1 MAEDTS
7 AFRAILPAIGRR
19 MLAERTR
26 WPLWI
31 PVFLGVGIGG
41 YFSLPVEPPLW
52 LDGLGLAAAAG
63 FLGLALARRHLALVA
78 LAAGLLAV
86 VTGFAAAG
94 LRTALVAAPVIERP
108 SGALMLEGRVVEIER
123 LPGEALR
130 VTFDRL
136 ALEQDEPI
144 VVPERVRL
152 RVKPGGPR
160 FAVGDRLRLRAMLMP
175 PPPPSMPGAFDFARF
190 SWFKRLGAIGTALGQ
205 PEIVATAEQGLGGG
219 FLVAVNDLR
228 HRLTER
234 IVAVL
239 PGDRG
244 AVAAA
249 LITGDQMPISASMM
263 QAYRDSGLAHIL
275 SISGLHISL
284 AAGLVFVGLR
294 ALMALIPP
302 LALRYPIKKWAAAL
316 AILFAWGYTLLAGSP
331 VPAQR
336 SFLMIALVL
345 LAVLL
350 DRTALSMRPVA
361 LAAAL
366 VLLVEPEELIG
377 PSFQMSFAAVIALIA
392 WYESQTPR
400 QVAWREAHPGPLAG
414 IGLYAAGIAL
424 TTLIAGGVTAIFAI
438 YHFNRFAVW
447 SVLANM
453 LAVPLTGFWVM
464 PWALVLFLLL
474 PFGLEVGALVPMG
487 WGVEAVN
494 RIAVWV
500 AGWPGAAIT
509 TPTLP
514 IAGLVV
520 FALGGCWL
528 CLWTGRWRWW
538 GLAPMLLGLVS
549 MSLADPPDLLI
560 DGRGAAMAVRTVDG
574 SLLLNG
580 KGGRI
585 LKDTWSRRAGP
596 EAPERW
602 PRQSSSRDGR
612 LRCDPVGCVWRA
624 EGRVVALIRDEAGI
638 EAACAGAGLVVS
650 AVPLRGTCR
659 GAGLV
664 IDRFDLW
671 RRGAHALWLRPGHVR
686 VETVAGEQG
695 DRPWSWHPQPRRRK
709 AAVASPAPPV
719 AVSPSPP
726 DAAEAVTADDEEEP
740 PSGQSTM
747 TKPPFLISSM
757 WKASGPRP
765 R

>member
-7 AFRAILPAIGRR
+7 ALRAILLATDRG

-31 PVFLGVGIGG
+31 PVFLGIGIGG
-41 YFSLPVEPPLW
+41 YFSLPIEPPLW
-52 LDGLGLAAAAG
+52 LAG
-63 FLGLALARRHLALVA
+63 LGLALAAGFLALA
-78 LAAGLLAV
+78 LARRRLVAVMSASVLLALAV
-86 VTGFAAAG
+86 GFFAAQV
-94 LRTALVAAPVIERP
+94 RTALVAAPVIERA
-108 SGALMLEGRVVEIER
+108 SGALMLEGRVVEVER
-123 LPGEALR
+123 LPEGALR

-136 ALEQDEPI
+136 VLEREEPI
-144 VVPERVRL
+144 LVPERVRL
-152 RVKPGGPR
+152 RLKPGFPP
-160 FAVGDRLRLRAMLMP
+160 FAVGDRLRMRAMLMP
-175 PPPPSMPGAFDFARF
+175 PPHPSLPGAFDFARF

-205 PEIVATAEQGLGGG
+205 PEIVAAAEPSSRG
-219 FLVAVNDLR
+219 FSVAVNDLR

-239 PGDRG
+239 SGDRG

-249 LITGDQMPISASMM
+249 LITGDQMPISAPMM

-294 ALMALIPP
+294 ALLALIPP

-350 DRTALSMRPVA
+350 DRTALTMRPVA

-366 VLLVEPEELIG
+366 VLLIEPEELIG

-392 WYESQTPR
+392 WYETQTPR
-400 QVAWREAHPGPLAG
+400 QAAWRAAHPGLLAG
-414 IGLYAAGIAL
+414 IGLYVAGIAL
-424 TTLIAGGVTAIFAI
+424 TTLIAGSVTAIFAI

-474 PFGLEVGALVPMG
+474 PFGLEAVALVPMG

-494 RIAVWV
+494 QVAIWV
-500 AGWPGAAIT
+500 AGWPGAAVT
-509 TPTLP
+509 TPTLSMT
-514 IAGLVV
+514 GLVA
-520 FALGGCWL
+520 FTLGGCWL
-528 CLWTGRWRWW
+528 CLWTKRWRWW
-538 GLAPMLLGLVS
+538 GLVPMVLGMASLV
-549 MSLADPPDLLI
+549 LADPPDLLV
-560 DGRGAAMAVRTVDG
+560 DGRGAAMAVRTADG
-574 SLLLNG
+574 YLLLNG

-585 LKDTWSRRAGP
+585 LKETWSRRAGP

-602 PRQSSSRDGR
+602 PRQSNSRDGR
-612 LRCDPVGCVWRA
+612 LRCDPVGCLWRA
-624 EGRVVALIRDEAGI
+624 EGRVVALIRDETAI
-638 EAACAGAGLVVS
+638 ETACAGAGIVVS

-659 GAGLV
+659 GATLV

-671 RRGAHALWLRPGHVR
+671 RRGAHAVWLRPGGVQ
-686 VETVAGEQG
+686 VETVAEAQG
-695 DRPWSWHPQPRRRK
+695 NRPWAWHPHPRRRK
-709 AAVASPAPPV
+709 TAAAPVPSSP
-719 AVSPSPP
+719 
-726 DAAEAVTADDEEEP
+726 AEAVDTEVVDEE
-740 PSGQSTM
+740 
-747 TKPPFLISSM
+747 
-757 WKASGPRP
+757 
-765 R
+765 

>member
-7 AFRAILPAIGRR
+7 ALRAILPAIVGGV
-19 MLAERTR
+19 MAERTR

-31 PVFLGVGIGG
+31 PVFLGLGIGG
-41 YFSLPVEPPLW
+41 YFSLPTEPPLW
-52 LDGLGLAAAAG
+52 LSGLGLAVATG
-63 FLGLALARRHLALVA
+63 FLALALATRRLGLVVSAAVVLAVLVGFV
-78 LAAGLLAV
+78 AAG
-86 VTGFAAAG
+86 G
-94 LRTALVAAPVIERP
+94 RTALVAAPVLTRA

-136 ALEQDEPI
+136 ALERDEPI
-144 VVPERVRL
+144 VTPERVRVRL
-152 RVKPGGPR
+152 KPGAPP

-190 SWFKRLGAIGTALGQ
+190 SWFKRLGAIGTALGP
-205 PEIVATAEQGLGGG
+205 PEIVATAEPNLDGG
-219 FLVAVNDLR
+219 FGVAVNALR

-249 LITGDQMPISASMM
+249 LITGDQMPISAPMM

-294 ALMALIPP
+294 ALLALIPP
-302 LALRYPIKKWAAAL
+302 VALRYPIKKWAAAL

-361 LAAAL
+361 LAATL

-392 WYESQTPR
+392 WYETQAPR
-400 QVAWREAHPGPLAG
+400 QALWREAHPGPLAG
-414 IGLYAAGIAL
+414 LGLYAAGIAL
-424 TTLIAGGVTAIFAI
+424 TTLIAGSVTAIFAI

-474 PFGLEVGALVPMG
+474 PFGLEAVALVPMG

-494 RIAVWV
+494 QVALWV
-500 AGWPGAAIT
+500 ASWPAAAIT

-514 IAGLVV
+514 MAGLVV

-528 CLWTGRWRWW
+528 CLWTRRWRWW
-538 GLAPMLLGLVS
+538 GLVPMVLGLAS
-549 MSLADPPDLLI
+549 MGLADPPDLLV
-560 DGRGAAMAVRTVDG
+560 DGRGTAMAVRTADG
-574 SLLLNG
+574 ALLLNG

-585 LKDTWSRRAGP
+585 LKETWSRRAGP

-624 EGRVVALIRDEAGI
+624 EGQVVALIRDETGI

-671 RRGAHALWLRPGHVR
+671 RRGAHALWLSPTHVR
-686 VETVAGEQG
+686 VETVADSQG

-709 AAVASPAPPV
+709 PVVATPP
-719 AVSPSPP
+719 PSDPTE
-726 DAAEAVTADDEEEP
+726 AETADEDEP
-740 PSGQSTM
+740 DPVN
-747 TKPPFLISSM
+747 
-757 WKASGPRP
+757 R
-765 R
+765 RR

>member
-7 AFRAILPAIGRR
+7 ALRAILPVVGRG
-19 MLAERTR
+19 MLAERAR

-31 PVFLGVGIGG
+31 PVFLGLGIGG
-41 YFSLPVEPPLW
+41 YFSLPSEPPLW
-52 LDGLGLAAAAG
+52 MGG
-63 FLGLALARRHLALVA
+63 LGLALAVGFLALA
-78 LAAGLLAV
+78 LARRRLGLVVTAAGLLALGV
-86 VTGFAAAG
+86 GFAAAQI
-94 LRTALVAAPVIERP
+94 RTALVAAPVIERA

-123 LPGEALR
+123 LPEEALR

-136 ALEQDEPI
+136 TLERDEPI
-144 VVPERVRL
+144 LVPERVRL
-152 RVKPGGPR
+152 RLKPGYPS
-160 FAVGDRLRLRAMLMP
+160 FAVGDRLRMRAMLMP
-175 PPPPSMPGAFDFARF
+175 PPHPSLPGAFDFARF
-190 SWFKRLGAIGTALGQ
+190 SWFKRLGAIGTALDP
-205 PEIVATAEQGLGGG
+205 PEIVAAAQPADGG
-219 FLVAVNDLR
+219 FAIFVNALR

-249 LITGDQMPISASMM
+249 LITGDQMPISAPMM

-294 ALMALIPP
+294 TLLALCPP

-361 LAAAL
+361 LAATL
-366 VLLVEPEELIG
+366 VLLIEPEELIG

-392 WYESQTPR
+392 WYETQAPR
-400 QVAWREAHPGPLAG
+400 QAAWRAAHPGPLAA

-424 TTLIAGGVTAIFAI
+424 TTLIAGSVTAIFAI

-464 PWALVLFLLL
+464 PWALLLFLLL
-474 PFGLEVGALVPMG
+474 PFGLEKVALVPMG

-494 RIAVWV
+494 QVALWV
-500 AGWPGAAIT
+500 AGWPAAAVT

-514 IAGLVV
+514 LAGLVV

-528 CLWTGRWRWW
+528 CLWTRPWRWW
-538 GLAPMLLGLVS
+538 GLVPMALGMGS
-549 MSLADPPDLLI
+549 MALADPPDLLI
-560 DGRGAAMAVRTVDG
+560 DGRGAAMAIRTADG
-574 SLLLNG
+574 HLLLNG

-585 LKDTWSRRAGP
+585 LKETWTRRAGP

-612 LRCDPVGCVWRA
+612 LRCDPVGCVWRV
-624 EGRVVALIRDEAGI
+624 EGHVVALILDDAAI

-659 GAGLV
+659 GAALV

-671 RRGAHALWLRPGHVR
+671 RRGAHALWLRPGGVR
-686 VETVAGEQG
+686 IETVADVQG
-695 DRPWSWHPQPRRRK
+695 NRPWSWHPHPRRRK
-709 AAVASPAPPV
+709 AAALPPAAVA
-719 AVSPSPP
+719 PSPP
-726 DAAEAVTADDEEEP
+726 DASKATATEAADEE
-740 PSGQSTM
+740 
-747 TKPPFLISSM
+747 
-757 WKASGPRP
+757 
-765 R
+765 